1 MITNVAKQRMLKQLD
16 VNNSDNG
23 QGINAVILLRRSDDG
38 ESEVQYTTDGQYGGI
53 QTISWDS
60 TIVDTLEQDGNVT
73 FDVEQGKRIVGYI
86 LIYDDGTTTTYN
98 TVVLTNEY
106 VFIEDGTFTITNVK
120 ITFGW

>member
-53 QTISWDS
+53 KTISWDS

-120 ITFGW
+120 ITFG